1 MRASLLVVGPSPTA
15 IGECTSRNWAVSK
28 WDGAV
33 DNCNEETL
41 LIAIGTS
48 SVVVGPSIIAF
59 GDLP

>member
-1 MRASLLVVGPSPTA
+1 MVGPSPTA

-41 LIAIGTS
+41 LIAIGPS